1 MTENVTGK
9 KKKGKGWLWAVS
21 ALVVILLCGGTCGGG
36 MILTT
41 ILAGEDLGTGPAVGI
56 VPVTGVIVSGEPA
69 SSLGENDVAY
79 SGRIINYLRQA
90 QGDPSIKA
98 IVLRIN
104 SPGGSVVASN
114 EIYEELKKIDKPVV
128 VSMGELAASGGYYI
142 SCMADKIVVNPGTL
156 TGSIGVIAQVVNVE
170 ELIENIGMEVTTIKS
185 GPHKDEGSLFREMT
199 EEEKEIWQKIIDE
212 SYDLFVE
219 IVAEGRG
226 LSEKEVR
233 KLADGRVY
241 TGQQA
246 VELGLADQLGNLQEA
261 IDLAA
266 ELGEIEGKPRLIEY
280 RPPPTLLDTLLGAL
294 SRPAVPTLDEFLGQ
308 ARYPTLQ
315 YLYLAP

>member
-1 MTENVTGK
+1 MTENVTEK
-9 KKKGKGWLWAVS
+9 KKKGKGWLWAVI
-21 ALVVILLCGGTCGGG
+21 ALVVVLLCGGTCSGG
-36 MILTT
+36 MFLTT

-56 VPVTGVIVSGEPA
+56 VPVTGAIVSGEPI
-69 SSLGENDVAY
+69 SPLSEDMAY
-79 SGRIINYLRQA
+79 SGRIIDYLRQA
-90 QGDPSIKA
+90 QADPAVKA
-98 IVLRIN
+98 IVLRVN

-142 SCMADKIVVNPGTL
+142 SCVADKIVVNPGTL
-156 TGSIGVIAQVVNVE
+156 TGSIGVIAQVMNVE
-170 ELIENIGMEVTTIKS
+170 ELIDNIGLEVTTIKS
-185 GPHKDEGSLFREMT
+185 GPHKDEGSPFREMT

-246 VELGLADQLGNLQEA
+246 LELGLADQLGNLQEA

-266 ELGEIEGKPRLIEY
+266 ELGEIKGEPRLIEY
-280 RPPPTLLDTLLGAL
+280 RRPPTVLETLMGSLN
-294 SRPAVPTLDEFLGQ
+294 RPVVPTLDEFLGQ

-315 YLYLAP
+315 YLYQAP